1 MEAQT
6 KQVNGLYVG
15 KKLEE
20 VATALTA
27 AGYKIRVV
35 PAGVP
40 VRISEQHDIGRAT
53 IEVVDG
59 LVTYV
64 KIG

>member
-1 MEAQT
+1 MEKQT
-6 KQVNGLYVG
+6 KPVNAVYVG
-15 KKLEE
+15 KTLEE
-20 VATALTA
+20 AATALTA